1 MSDGNIIEHKMPV
14 VNTFMSKNA
23 SFIRS
28 SLCRLAGLLKRI
40 LVWERNGSRH
50 NGQWQYP
57 VVPRYYYITMLEVI
71 VPVG

>member
-23 SFIRS
+23 GFYTIYYNNSRD
-28 SLCRLAGLLKRI
+28 
-40 LVWERNGSRH
+40 NGR
-50 NGQWQYP
+50 WQYP
-57 VVPRYYYITMLEVI
+57 AVSGYYYLTMLAVV